1 MSDKYLTAEQVIEI
15 IKELAKSQ
23 GRYQRIYETL
33 LELERTEPESYE
45 SIKTGFELQ
54 KFSDTLDVVMF
65 FEA

>member
-1 MSDKYLTAEQVIEI
+1 MSDKYLTAEQVIDI

-23 GRYQRIYETL
+23 GRYSRMYSQ
-33 LELERTEPESYE
+33 
-45 SIKTGFELQ
+45 IKTWETEDKELYEAFKTGVELQ